1 VICAALC
8 VYLLIGI
15 FWGCLFA
22 VLESVAPGS
31 FSGVLLEDP
40 ASVHETSR
48 HLEYFSFVMLSTV
61 GYGDITLTSRAAA
74 ALCQAEAIFGQFFVL
89 VLIARLLG
97 LQVAQQS
104 RSKDS

>member
-1 VICAALC
+1 L
-8 VYLLIGI
+8 Y
-15 FWGCLFA
+15 A

-61 GYGDITLTSRAAA
+61 GLGDITLTSRAAA
-74 ALCQAEAIFGQFFVL
+74 ALCQAEAIFGQFFVF
-89 VLIARLLG
+89 VLIACLVG
-97 LQVAQQS
+97 LQVAQHTS
-104 RSKDS
+104 TEES